1 MSSNPTGYAKGNFLW
16 KIYYPYLIFILLA
29 LILFG
34 IFASGVFKDLYYNQT
49 NKNLESDAYLISL
62 NLRDV
67 NIDSL
72 NASSLNIYDQQIGA
86 RYTLIDTAGKVIAD
100 TRENA
105 AGMENHR
112 KRPEFI
118 EALSGKSGF
127 DKRYS
132 HTKQTH
138 YLYFA
143 VPVFDKAG
151 KVKAALRTSVDIDTV
166 EENFSSTYYSVIM
179 VGIGVVLL
187 VSLIALFASKNITK
201 PLVDLEKAAQRFST
215 GDFSEKIY
223 PPKNKDLRALAESLN
238 LMAQQL
244 DEKLNIIGE
253 QKNIQQAVLKSM
265 KGGVL
270 AVDYDEKV
278 LLINETAKQILS
290 VTAADVKDK
299 TLQEIVRISE
309 IHKFFKKIIN
319 EGGALQT
326 EIVIQREGD
335 KVLQLSGTA
344 LYDQSNNRIGVL
356 VVINDISDL
365 KHLDNLKRDLVANVS
380 HELKTPITT
389 IKGFVELLR
398 EGEIKEPEKSRKF
411 LEIIYNHTERLN
423 AIVEDL
429 LTLSRLE
436 QGGAERDL
444 RFEAR
449 KLKPVLKS
457 VEDEYGFK
465 AKEKSIDISLK
476 CDDELSAKIDQT
488 LIRQALGNLLDN
500 ALKYSEKKTK
510 VEMRAFGEN
519 GFVVIEVE
527 DEGFGIAKEHFPRL
541 FERFYRI
548 EKSRSRDEGG
558 TGLGLS
564 IVKHIAQIH
573 GGTVEVESELNKGS
587 IFRIKF
593 PLQLAES

>member
-1 MSSNPTGYAKGNFLW
+1 MPTNPTGYAKGNFLW

-34 IFASGVFKDLYYNQT
+34 VFASGVFKNLYYGQT

-67 NIDSL
+67 NLDSL
-72 NASSLNIYDQQIGA
+72 SSSSLNIYDQQTGA
-86 RYTLIDTAGKVIAD
+86 RYTLIDTLGKVIAD

-105 AGMENHR
+105 GIMENHR
-112 KRPEFI
+112 TRPEFTG
-118 EALSGKSGF
+118 ALNGKTGF

-132 HTKQTH
+132 HTKQTY
-138 YLYFA
+138 YLYYA
-143 VPVFDKAG
+143 VPVYDKAG
-151 KVKAALRTSVDIDTV
+151 KIKGALRTSVDIDTV
-166 EENFSSTYYSVIM
+166 EANFSSTYYSIIIIGCGVI
-179 VGIGVVLL
+179 LL
-187 VSLIALFASKNITK
+187 VSLIALFASRNITK
-201 PLVDLEKAAQRFST
+201 PLVEIENAARRFST
-215 GDFSEKIY
+215 GDFGEKIY
-223 PPKNKDLRALAESLN
+223 PPKNKDLNALAESLN

-270 AVDYDEKV
+270 AVDYNEKV

-290 VTAADVKDK
+290 VTAVDIKDK
-299 TLQEIVRISE
+299 TLHEIVRISE

-319 EGGALQT
+319 EGMDGET
-326 EIVIQREGD
+326 EIVMQKEED

-344 LYDQSNNRIGVL
+344 LYDQLNNRIGVL

-380 HELKTPITT
+380 HELKTPITA
-389 IKGFVELLR
+389 IKGFVETLR
-398 EGEIKEPEKSRKF
+398 DGEIDDPKKSAKF
-411 LEIIYNHTERLN
+411 LDIIYRHTERLN

-436 QGGAERDL
+436 ESAVERNL
-444 RFEAR
+444 KFEEH

-457 VEDEYGFK
+457 VEEDYEFK
-465 AKEKSIDISLK
+465 AKEKEINIHVK
-476 CDDELSAKIDQT
+476 CDDDLSARIDRP
-488 LIRQALGNLLDN
+488 LIEQALGNLIDN
-500 ALKYSEKKTK
+500 AIKYSEKKTK
-510 VEMRAFGEN
+510 INLEAYTQN
-519 GFVVIEVE
+519 ASVVLEVE
-527 DEGFGIAKEHFPRL
+527 DEGFGISKEHFPRL
-541 FERFYRI
+541 FERFYRV

-564 IVKHIAQIH
+564 IVKHVAQVH

-593 PLQLAES
+593 PAQN